1 MCGIAGFFDFNI
13 ESSESKQV
21 LLNQAISKLNLRG
34 PDVQKAEMLSSK
46 VGFAH
51 ARLSIIDT
59 SAVANQPMHDYENN
73 YSIIFNGEIFNY
85 KELQNLLIKD
95 KNETFKTNGDTEVI
109 LKMYYHYGKKCL
121 QYFNGFFAFAIFNK
135 KNNEIFIARD
145 RMGIKPLVYTLQNN
159 CFYFASE
166 MKALVAFN
174 IQKDLDFVSLQQYF
188 QFNYIPQPHSIFKN
202 VKKLQPGHFLVVKA
216 NAEVVDECYYKIP
229 DTKNYSSITYDAAQ
243 VELKKLLNQSVERRL
258 VADVPLGSYLSGG
271 IDSSII
277 ATLAAR
283 LKPDLNTF
291 SIGFKDNPY
300 FDETE
305 YANLVAKKI
314 KSNHTVFSLSN
325 NDLYENLYNIL
336 DYIDE
341 PFADSSAIP
350 VFILSKKTRQKVT
363 VSLSGDGA
371 DEMFG
376 GYNKHQAEYQM
387 MQNSLLNNVVKV
399 GLPLW
404 KVLPKSRHSK
414 IGNVFRQLERF
425 GEGAKLPADERYWRW
440 CSFTP
445 ESYPKQLLKKDLSL
459 TQNEYNTRK
468 AKVLNH
474 FTGAKDIN
482 ETLLADMNLVLVNDM
497 LTKVDA
503 MSMAN
508 SLEVRVPFLDHELV
522 NFAFQ
527 LPGYYKVNKNGRKII
542 LKDAY
547 RADLPSELY
556 NRNKMGFEVPLLQ
569 WFRTDLK
576 SLILDEL
583 LADDFIVKQNIFN
596 VETVQ
601 ALKKQLFSNNPG
613 EIHAQIWALIVF
625 QKWYKKY
632 MM

>member
-1 MCGIAGFFDFNI
+1 MCGIAGFFDFNL
-13 ESSESKQV
+13 ESNKSKQI
-21 LLNQAISKLNLRG
+21 LLNQAISKLKLRG
-34 PDVQKAEMLSSK
+34 PDVQRVEILTPN

-59 SAVANQPMHDYENN
+59 SEVANQPMHAYHNQL
-73 YSIIFNGEIFNY
+73 SIVFNGEIFNFQ
-85 KELQNLLIKD
+85 ELKNQLIKD
-95 KNETFKTNGDTEVI
+95 KNESFVTNGDTEVI
-109 LKMYYHYGKKCL
+109 LKMYHHYGAECVK
-121 QYFNGFFAFAIFNK
+121 QFNGFFAFAIFDK

-145 RMGIKPLVYTLQNN
+145 RMGIKPLLYSNQKN

-166 MKALVAFN
+166 MKALMAFE
-174 IQKDLDFVSLQQYF
+174 IEKELDYASLQQYF
-188 QFNYIPQPHSIFKN
+188 QFNYIPQPHSIFKQ
-202 VKKLQPGHFLVVKA
+202 VKKLKPGHTLLIKA
-216 NAEVVDECYYKIP
+216 GGSITENCYYKIP
-229 DTKNYSSITYDAAQ
+229 NSKNYKAISYEAAQ
-243 VELKKLLNQSVERRL
+243 NELKHLVAKSVERRM
-258 VADVPLGSYLSGG
+258 VSDVPLGSYLSGG

-325 NDLYENLYNIL
+325 NDLYENLHDIL

-363 VSLSGDGA
+363 VALSGDGA

-387 MQNSLLNNVVKV
+387 MQKSILNNLVKA
-399 GLPLW
+399 GSPLW

-414 IGNVFRQLERF
+414 IGNIFRQLGRF
-425 GEGAKLPADERYWRW
+425 SEGAKLDADERYWRW

-445 ESYPKQLLKKDLSL
+445 EKYPQQLLKKNLLD
-459 TQNEYNTRK
+459 TEKEYNARK
-468 AKVLNH
+468 KVVLNH
-474 FTGAKDIN
+474 FTNDLDIN

-497 LTKVDA
+497 LTKVDS

-527 LPGYYKVNKNGRKII
+527 LPGNYKVNKHGRKII

-547 RADLPSELY
+547 RADLPPELY

-569 WFRTDLK
+569 WCQTELK
-576 SLILDEL
+576 TLILDDL
-583 LADDFIVKQNIFN
+583 LEDQFIIEQKIFN
-596 VETVQ
+596 LET
-601 ALKKQLFSNNPG
+601 
-613 EIHAQIWALIVF
+613 I
-625 QKWYKKY
+625 
-632 MM
+632 

>member
-1 MCGIAGFFDFNI
+1 MCGIAGFFDFNL
-13 ESSESKQV
+13 ESVQANEQ
-21 LLNQAISKLNLRG
+21 LLNQAISQLNLRG
-34 PDVQKAEMLSSK
+34 PDVQKSEMISAQ

-59 SAVANQPMHDYENN
+59 SDVANQPMHDYEKN
-73 YSIIFNGEIFNY
+73 YSIVFNGEIFNY
-85 KELQNLLIKD
+85 KELRDLLIKD
-95 KNETFKTNGDTEVI
+95 KNEQFKTNGDTEVI
-109 LKMYYHYGKKCL
+109 LKMYYHYGENCL
-121 QYFNGFFAFAIFNK
+121 QYFNGFFAFAIYNK
-135 KNNEIFIARD
+135 KKNEIFIARD
-145 RMGIKPLVYTLQNN
+145 RMGIKPLIYTLQNN
-159 CFYFASE
+159 CLYFASE
-166 MKALVAFN
+166 MKAIMAFG
-174 IQKDLDFVSLQQYF
+174 IKKDIDFVSLQQYF
-188 QFNYIPQPHSIFKN
+188 QFNYIPQPHSIFKEVN
-202 VKKLQPGHFLVVKA
+202 KLKPGHFLIVKA
-216 NAEVVDECYYKIP
+216 DATVVEKCYYKIP
-229 DTKNYSSITYDAAQ
+229 ASKNYSSITYEAAQ
-243 VELKKLLNQSVERRL
+243 LELKKLLNESVERRM

-277 ATLAAR
+277 ATLATR

-314 KSNHTVFSLSN
+314 NSNHTVFSLSN
-325 NDLYENLYNIL
+325 NDLYENLDSIL

-350 VFILSKKTRQKVT
+350 VYILSKKTREKVT

-376 GYNKHQAEYQM
+376 GYNKHQAEYQL
-387 MQNSLLNNVVKV
+387 MQNSMLNNVVKV

-414 IGNVFRQLERF
+414 VGNIVRQLERF
-425 GEGAKLPADERYWRW
+425 AEGAKLKADERYWRW

-445 ESYPKQLLKKDLSL
+445 ETYPKHLIKNDLSQ
-459 TQNEYNTRK
+459 TQGEYNSRK
-468 AKVLNH
+468 ANVLSH
-474 FTGAKDIN
+474 FTGQKDIN

-497 LTKVDA
+497 LTKVDS

-522 NFAFQ
+522 DFAFQ
-527 LPGYYKVNKNGRKII
+527 LPGHYKVNKNGRKII
-542 LKDAY
+542 LKDAF
-547 RADLPSELY
+547 RDVLPAELY

-576 SLILDEL
+576 SLILNDL
-583 LADDFIVKQNIFN
+583 LEDSFIEHQNIFN
-596 VETVQ
+596 LETIKS
-601 ALKKQLFSNNPG
+601 LKKQLFSNNPG